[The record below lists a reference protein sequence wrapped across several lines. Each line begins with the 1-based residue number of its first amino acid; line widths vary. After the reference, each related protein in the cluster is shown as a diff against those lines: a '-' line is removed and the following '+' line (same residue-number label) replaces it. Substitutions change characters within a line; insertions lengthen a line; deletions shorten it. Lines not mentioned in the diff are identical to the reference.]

1 MSRYGLFG
9 ATDAN
14 NKYVK
19 FMSDGLNT
27 FIESSGATNF
37 GFTVDEITRTATGF
51 TPLPGYVEQ
60 PGNEKPVTI
69 RYIPMHLYKL
79 GGTFASM
86 KPIYVLSVNGDEDSR
101 RAARYHWTVMMD
113 KEELINPP
121 KGTYLDRIFGIPLM
135 TSRQIKGIREGTT
148 KTDWALSPQNIP
160 TALTKKSEDRRA
172 VYAAVDAL
180 YREKYVFIKL
190 ESGQTFRR
198 RAFEILGEIYSML
211 QPEFAIEVGFASY
224 QATDGID
231 SLIGDAGVRI
241 FVFPH
246 EIDETKLQRDD
257 AVLIDLDHTEN
268 IAKTENEE
276 LLRCLEKWVSLDWE
290 DRCDAMRKLF
300 VKPGIDFKSA
310 ETFVRISSE
319 FFDNDFM
326 RWLKLGKNVPQAG
339 KITSLAELKDLY
351 DSFAVLKTYGTNWNK
366 TQFRKML
373 KYLLPEGDLKIFNC
387 WVRDAQAEV
396 VLAVDEGERKHKS
409 ALAEFGKQFVPDDVL
424 RRFSEPVGKA
434 VKKPIEEDCKNKLK
448 AKDDDC
454 AKKLKEKDDDCAK
467 QLKDKDDDCTNRLKA
482 KDDDCAKQLKD
493 KDDDCTNRLKAKDD
507 DCAKQLKDKD
517 DDCTNRLKAKDDD
530 CAKQLKDK
538 DDDCTNRLKAK
549 DDDCAKQLKDK
560 DDDCTNRLKAKD
572 DDCAKKLK
580 EKEDDCKE
588 KLAAQNAE
596 LEETKRRNK
605 KEQDAAKASYEQK
618 LQAEKKKFD
627 EQRKAQAAEIEKL
640 KKGSSQ
646 KDADKAKILFGVIG
660 LAVGAAICF
669 AVFALLG
676 KLGTSEPETAYVTPA
691 SVVETTAT
699 PEATPL
705 PTEAPTPTPT
715 PTATPTPAVF
725 LTENGQVNE
734 EYVAENA
741 PEVRVITDS
750 TQIEQLYAVP
760 NGYESVALLTTE
772 NIESETDEAAEAAPE
787 TWTAEETVKAPAG
800 TETAVEASEE
810 SEEKLTDYAVL
821 LRRTE
826 STETEETA
834 ETPADA
840 CIAAEIGEYRIVIFG
855 STEFQET
862 ILKLCNS
869 LLAENE
875 TPQIIVVLADGNSI
889 DLTELLKGYFAQEET
904 DGTWYQKL
912 RYVAVAAED
921 ISAFASNAD
930 TEPTAAVAVLDDG
943 EVRIVGTAGVY
954 YAVSETE
961 ESIPAETEEPAG
973 DETDNA

>member
-507 DCAKQLKDKD
+507 DCAK
-517 DDCTNRLKAKDDD
+517 
-530 CAKQLKDK
+530 
-538 DDDCTNRLKAK
+538 
-549 DDDCAKQLKDK
+549 
-560 DDDCTNRLKAKD
+560 
-572 DDCAKKLK
+572 KLK